1 MSRRDIA
8 LPESLGPIARGAGS
22 IPSVVIVGRPNVGKS
37 SLLNCLARQRIA
49 IVDPTAG
56 VTRDRISA
64 VIEHNQRLFELW
76 DTGGIGTP
84 DDLAAEVESQ
94 IESALVRADVVLFL
108 VDAQQGL
115 IPLDKEI
122 GARLRRLRRPV
133 LLVANKV
140 EHPKHEAAAAE
151 FYTLG
156 FGAPVFVSA
165 LNANGRTDLLTA
177 LTDLLPETHT
187 KPSAPVL
194 RLAVVGRQNVGKS
207 TLVNTLVGEQRVI
220 VSDIPG
226 TTRDAVDVRFEYK
239 GLTFVAVDTAGLKR
253 SSQGGTSIEFYGL
266 VRAYRAVR
274 RCDVALLMVDASSE
288 ISRVD
293 KRLATAI
300 EESSKPCIITVNKW
314 DRVAGK
320 FTTEEYVRYLN
331 AHLRGLSFA
340 PVSFISAKEH
350 TNIER
355 TLDLA
360 QELFKQANRQ
370 IGTAEVNDVLHRAAE
385 AKAPEGSHG
394 KHPRLFYGT
403 QIAVAPPTFLI
414 FASHPQLISA
424 QYTRYMA
431 NCFRQHL
438 PFPEIPLRIVYRARK
453 RNSADSRLPADNA
466 E

>member
-1 MSRRDIA
+1 MPRRDIA

-64 VIEHNQRLFELW
+64 VIEHDERLFELW

-94 IESALVRADVVLFL
+94 IDSALERADVVLFL

-115 IPLDKEI
+115 MPLDEEI
-122 GARLRRLRRPV
+122 GARLRKLRRPV

-156 FGAPVFVSA
+156 FGAPIFVSA
-165 LNANGRTDLLTA
+165 LNANGRTDLLTE
-177 LTDLLPETHT
+177 LTSRLPETHAR
-187 KPSAPVL
+187 PSEPVL

-226 TTRDAVDVRFEYK
+226 TTRDAVDVRFEHN

-253 SSQGGTSIEFYGL
+253 HSKGGNSIEFYGL
-266 VRAYRAVR
+266 VRAYRAIR
-274 RCDVALLMVDASSE
+274 RCDVALLMIDATWD

-293 KRLATAI
+293 KRLASAI
-300 EESSKPCIITVNKW
+300 EENSKPCIITVNKW

-320 FTTEEYVRYLN
+320 FTTEEYVRYLS

-340 PVSFISAKEH
+340 PVSFISAKEN

-360 QELFKQANRQ
+360 QALFKQAGRRV
-370 IGTAEVNDVLHRAAE
+370 GTPEVNDVLHRAAE

-424 QYTRYMA
+424 QYTRYLA
-431 NCFRQHL
+431 NDFRRHL
-438 PFPEIPLRIVYRARK
+438 PFPEVPIRIVYRART
-453 RNSADSRLPADNA
+453 RRA
-466 E
+466 EPPDEAS